1 MIRTRI
7 IEVDGPFY
15 ETETE
20 KSHIEVQVSL
30 RIARNRSHMMK
41 SVNCFRHSHHIVRKW
56 IQSAKA
62 FGRREFSFCP
72 AVPMR
77 THAAIALTAASIAP
91 IAMISLKACTK
102 EDRKSTRLNS
112 SHQIISYAVFCL

>member
-1 MIRTRI
+1 RARPWKECQDRSRRSTLIAKIEMIRTRI

-30 RIARNRSHMMK
+30 RIARDRSHMMK
-41 SVNCFRHSHHIVRKW
+41 SVNFLLSSHHIVSKW

-62 FGRREFSFCP
+62 FGREFSFCP

-77 THAAIALTAASIAP
+77 THATIALTAASVAP
-91 IAMISLKACTK
+91 IAMINLKA
-102 EDRKSTRLNS
+102 
-112 SHQIISYAVFCL
+112 

>member
-1 MIRTRI
+1 MVGTRI

-41 SVNCFRHSHHIVRKW
+41 SVNCYRHSHHIVSKW

-62 FGRREFSFCP
+62 FGRREFSFCTSDQ
-72 AVPMR
+72 MR
-77 THAAIALTAASIAP
+77 TNAAIALNAASIAP
-91 IAMISLKACTK
+91 NTKITIKACT
-102 EDRKSTRLNS
+102 
-112 SHQIISYAVFCL
+112 